1 MTVETLRRRVFK
13 ISWKPF
19 LQPVLAVAAG
29 LALGLIVTTIAGEKP
44 WHILQVLANGAFG
57 SGYDFGM
64 TLFFATPLV
73 FTGLSVALGL
83 QAGLFNVGAEGQ
95 MIMGAMAAS
104 ATGILLPNVPWP
116 LAPALALIA
125 AFASGGAWGA
135 IPGWLRAR
143 RGSHEVINTIMLN
156 FVAVGITSWM
166 TLYLFKNPDSQNPE
180 TRAIGAGYILSHLQI
195 FGDAPVSTAIFV
207 ALAVVAL
214 VWFFMR
220 KTVLGYELRAVGTNE
235 SAARAGGIDPGR
247 MRILAMTLSGGV
259 AGLVAASE
267 VLGSSYRFKMG
278 FSPGYGFIGI
288 AVALLGRGNPFG
300 IFAAALLFGALHKG
314 SLDLDF
320 ETDNV
325 SQDLSMVL
333 QALIILAVAADG
345 LWSWKRRT
353 KR

>member
-1 MTVETLRRRVFK
+1 
-13 ISWKPF
+13 
-19 LQPVLAVAAG
+19 
-29 LALGLIVTTIAGEKP
+29 
-44 WHILQVLANGAFG
+44 
-57 SGYDFGM
+57 
-64 TLFFATPLV
+64 
-73 FTGLSVALGL
+73 
-83 QAGLFNVGAEGQ
+83 
-95 MIMGAMAAS
+95 
-104 ATGILLPNVPWP
+104 
-116 LAPALALIA
+116 
-125 AFASGGAWGA
+125 
-135 IPGWLRAR
+135 
-143 RGSHEVINTIMLN
+143 
-156 FVAVGITSWM
+156 
-166 TLYLFKNPDSQNPE
+166 
-180 TRAIGAGYILSHLQI
+180 
-195 FGDAPVSTAIFV
+195 
-207 ALAVVAL
+207 
-214 VWFFMR
+214 
-220 KTVLGYELRAVGTNE
+220 
-235 SAARAGGIDPGR
+235 